1 MRSVEFV
8 DSCKKK
14 KTTKTPK
21 PVLYKCMHFILMFS
35 TLSGKNCFILVG
47 RLKGGGV
54 TLLRSENRYYLKGI
68 RTAP

>member
-14 KTTKTPK
+14 PTKTLK

-47 RLKGGGV
+47 RLKGVGGLPCYV
-54 TLLRSENRYYLKGI
+54 LKTGI
-68 RTAP
+68 I